1 MPRNVF
7 RSSVAETDLA
17 EIAQYLAERSLDSAI
32 HFLDAAESTFEQ
44 LADSPELGVVGEY
57 HSKRL
62 AGVRRWRVNGFKK
75 YLVFYREIAGGIHV
89 LRVLH
94 GARDIEAIFGE

>member
-7 RSSVAETDLA
+7 RSSVAEADLA
-17 EIAQYLAERSLDSAI
+17 EIAQYLAERNLDSAI

-44 LADSPELGVVGEY
+44 LADSPELGSVGEY
-57 HSKRL
+57 HSIRL
-62 AGVRRWRVNGFKK
+62 DGVRRWRIDGFKK
-75 YLVFYREIAGGIHV
+75 YLDFYREIAEGIHV

-94 GARDIEAIFGE
+94 GARNIEAIFGE